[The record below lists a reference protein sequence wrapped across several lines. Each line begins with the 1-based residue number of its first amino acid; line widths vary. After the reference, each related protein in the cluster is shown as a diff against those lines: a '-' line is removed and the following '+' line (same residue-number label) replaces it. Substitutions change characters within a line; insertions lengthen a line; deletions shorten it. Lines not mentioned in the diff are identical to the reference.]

1 MVRVPARSRSHRL
14 LRRPLDF
21 SASLGD
27 VLSAASSIGNAT
39 CPCSE
44 LALGNALHRLSST
57 HSVSFGPM
65 QVCCIWQAV
74 PHSGMRSPTDG
85 RSPNL
90 CVYDGRPLIP
100 RPVRAHVL
108 GAALW
113 WVFAH
118 CNCKR
123 SREANSSPVCP
134 RWVRRSYRIPS
145 IRRIRRGS
153 FMECR
158 PTDTPIPLNMPPH
171 IETQHPP
178 ASRRY
183 S

>member
-14 LRRPLDF
+14 LRRPLDL

-39 CPCSE
+39 YPCSE

-100 RPVRAHVL
+100 RPVRACSRCGVMVGFCTL
-108 GAALW
+108 QLQKVA
-113 WVFAH
+113 
-118 CNCKR
+118 R
-123 SREANSSPVCP
+123 SELFSGLSPVG
-134 RWVRRSYRIPS
+134 SKIIPNSS

-153 FMECR
+153 FMKCR
-158 PTDTPIPLNMPPH
+158 PTDTPIPLNMPLH
-171 IETQHPP
+171 TETEHPP
-178 ASRRY
+178 ESRRY